1 MIIFDVDGVLVDVR
15 GSFHRSTI
23 QTIHHFTGKT
33 VSIAGIQK
41 WKSKGGYND
50 DWKLTTAWIRELG
63 VRVTHDIVKE
73 QFMKFYWGDGR
84 LGNVSRERWLVTPG
98 RLLRWSRRYELSL
111 FTGRTRQE
119 LSHTLARSRAGN
131 FFREIVTMDDIDRL
145 KPHPDGLLRILDGRD
160 PSLAVYL
167 GDNVDDAIAARRAKV
182 NFLGVL
188 PRNSTARRLQGA
200 ALRREGAQTILH
212 SVSELDAWLKR
223 NTQMKSRTRIVHRGT
238 TEP

>member
-23 QTIHHFTGKT
+23 QTVHHYTGKR
-33 VSIAGIQK
+33 VSIEGIQK

-63 VRVTHDIVKE
+63 VRATYDQVKK
-73 QFMKFYWGDGR
+73 QFMKFYWGDLR
-84 LGNVSRERWLVTPG
+84 PGNVTHERWLISPHHL
-98 RLLRWSRRYELSL
+98 RRWSQKYELSL

-119 LSHTLARSRAGN
+119 LSHTLGRSKAKDL
-131 FFREIVTMDDIDRL
+131 FHQIVTMDDVDRL
-145 KPHPDGLLRILDGRD
+145 KPYPDGLLRILNGRD

-167 GDNVDDAIAARRAKV
+167 GDNVDDAIAARRAQV
-182 NFLGVL
+182 IFLGVL
-188 PRNSTARRLQGA
+188 PRNSHARRLQGP

-212 SVSELDAWLKR
+212 NVSELDRWLNQQSKVDR
-223 NTQMKSRTRIVHRGT
+223 VRHA
-238 TEP
+238 